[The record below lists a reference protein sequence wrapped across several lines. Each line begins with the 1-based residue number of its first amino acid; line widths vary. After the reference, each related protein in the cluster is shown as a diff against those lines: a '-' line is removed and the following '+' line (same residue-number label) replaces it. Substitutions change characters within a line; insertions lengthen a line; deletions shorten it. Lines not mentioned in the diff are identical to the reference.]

1 MDPLVSLVRRWAVDW
16 LSSNDPSVC
25 DEIMAPTYSI
35 SIGGFRLHGRAE
47 YVSGT
52 VAQLDRFPGLGL
64 TIHELMTSG
73 DRVAL
78 RFTEHGAAAKL
89 GGREAAWGGVALF
102 RWDGRRLTECF
113 AEEDYASRRR
123 QLDSG
128 ECDRIEPPAPAPWNT
143 APEQPDPAAEDA
155 VRRWLRIGD
164 LSSVEL
170 DDSWLGRE
178 ATVPL
183 EDVTTDL
190 DELFSAGRRV
200 AFHGVQRG
208 IYAHGR
214 DRVPA
219 PLHLAGLVHVEHGA
233 VVRGRVVRDRLGLQR
248 ALPDPVTT
256 SA

>member
-35 SIGGFRLHGRAE
+35 SIGGFRLDGRAT

-52 VAQLDRFPGLGL
+52 VAQLNRFPGLGL
-64 TIHELMTSG
+64 TIHELISSG
-73 DRVAL
+73 NRVAL

-89 GGREAAWGGVALF
+89 DGRQAAWGGVALF
-102 RWDGRRLTECF
+102 RWDGRQLTECF
-113 AEEDYASRRR
+113 AEEDYLSRRR

-128 ECDRIEPPAPAPWNT
+128 ECDPIEAPAAAPWNT
-143 APEQPDPAAEDA
+143 VPEQPDPAAEEA
-155 VRRWLRIGD
+155 VRRWLLRGD
-164 LSSVEL
+164 LSSVDR
-170 DDSWLGRE
+170 DDSWLSHE

-190 DELFSAGRRV
+190 DELFSAGSRV

-208 IYAHGR
+208 MYAGGR
-214 DRVPA
+214 ERVPA
-219 PLHLAGLVHVEHGA
+219 ALHLAGLVRVEDGE
-233 VVRGRVVRDRLGLQR
+233 VVRGRVIRDRLGLQR
-248 ALPDPVTT
+248 AMSAPVT
-256 SA
+256 A